1 MTSVFEENSKVSVH
15 IKTATENILDVLFS
29 FTVSVSCCF
38 TLRSD
43 ARLHKDDVDICFS
56 KTLNSCK
63 VPQIR
68 YASVE
73 RLLERLTDLRFLSID
88 FLNTFLHTY
97 RIFTTAAVVID
108 KLADIYKKPFTSIPV
123 RSLELFFATNQ
134 GAWGTDPL
142 NNKSPRLIRK
152 FSSPPP
158 LSIPSRTSSPVHCRK
173 LSLSSPVSAKA
184 GALDLSTT
192 PLSSAANSPTSSQCP
207 SISSP
212 PPSLTRPPSGFS
224 SPPPTAKRS
233 PSLPQASGV
242 CSPPPISTK
251 APLDL
256 SRGPRILH
264 FCLTRY
270 FFLLAFTNTEKACDK
285 EFIIRRAATNRVL
298 NVLRHWVSKHSQDF
312 EMNSELKMGVIS
324 LLEEVL
330 RDPDLLPQERKATT
344 NILSALSQEDQ
355 DDAQLK
361 IEDILQ
367 MAESPKAECFESLS
381 AMELAEQITLL
392 DHIVF
397 RSIPYEEFLG
407 QGWMKVDKTER
418 TPYIMKTS
426 QHFND
431 MSNLVA
437 SQIMTHTDVGS
448 RASSIEKWLAVA
460 DICRCLNNYNGVLEI
475 TSALNRSAI
484 YRLKKTWAKV
494 CKQTKALMDRLQKTV
509 SSEGRFKNLR
519 ETLKN
524 CNPPCVPYLGMYL
537 TDLAF
542 IEEGTPNFTEEGLV
556 NFSKMRMISHIIR
569 EIRQFQQAPYRIE
582 HQPKVTQFLLDKTL
596 VMDEDTLYELSLK
609 IEPRVPPG

>member
-1 MTSVFEENSKVSVH
+1 MTIVFEENSKVSVPH
-15 IKTATENILDVLFS
+15 MIK
-29 FTVSVSCCF
+29 
-38 TLRSD
+38 SD
-43 ARLHKDDVDICFS
+43 ARLHKDDTDICFS

-97 RIFTTAAVVID
+97 RIFTTAAVVLG
-108 KLADIYKKPFTSIPV
+108 KLSDIYKRPFTSIPV
-123 RSLELFFATNQ
+123 RSLELFFATSQNSR
-134 GAWGTDPL
+134 GEHLVDG
-142 NNKSPRLIRK
+142 KSPRL
-152 FSSPPP
+152 
-158 LSIPSRTSSPVHCRK
+158 CRF
-173 LSLSSPVSAKA
+173 
-184 GALDLSTT
+184 
-192 PLSSAANSPTSSQCP
+192 N
-207 SISSP
+207 
-212 PPSLTRPPSGFS
+212 
-224 SPPPTAKRS
+224 
-233 PSLPQASGV
+233 
-242 CSPPPISTK
+242 
-251 APLDL
+251 
-256 SRGPRILH
+256 
-264 FCLTRY
+264 
-270 FFLLAFTNTEKACDK
+270 NTERTCDK
-285 EFIIRRAATNRVL
+285 EFIIRRTATNRVL
-298 NVLRHWVSKHSQDF
+298 NVLRHWVSKHAQDF
-312 EMNSELKMGVIS
+312 ELNNELKMNVLN

-330 RDPDLLPQERKATT
+330 RDPDLLPQERKATA
-344 NILSALSQEDQ
+344 NILRALSQDDQ
-355 DDAQLK
+355 DDIHLK
-361 IEDILQ
+361 LEDIIQLTDC
-367 MAESPKAECFESLS
+367 PKAECFETLS

-407 QGWMKVDKTER
+407 QGWMKLDKNER

-437 SQIMTHTDVGS
+437 SQIMNYADISS
-448 RASSIEKWLAVA
+448 RANAIEKWVAVA
-460 DICRCLNNYNGVLEI
+460 DICRCLHNYNGVLEI

-494 CKQTKALMDRLQKTV
+494 SKQTKALMDKLQKTI

-524 CNPPCVPYLGMYL
+524 CNPPAVPYLGMYL

-569 EIRQFQQAPYRIE
+569 EIRQFQQTSYRID
-582 HQPKVTQFLLDKTL
+582 HQPKVTQYLLDKAL
-596 VMDEDTLYELSLK
+596 IIDEDTLYELSLK
-609 IEPRVPPG
+609 IEPRLPA